1 MDRIKGKLVL
11 CVAVFCASCVASAQT
26 AGAPDFD
33 KARAEAVEHLAALV
47 KLDTSNPPGNEIR
60 AAEYIKKVLDR
71 EGIASEIL
79 ESAPGRASI
88 VARLAGNGKKKPLL
102 LMGHLDVVGVE
113 REHWTVDPF
122 GAEIKDGYLYGRG
135 ATDDKGMVAAN
146 LEIFLLLHRGK
157 VPLDRDIIF
166 LGAAGEEGT
175 TEFGIDFLVEK
186 HWDKIA
192 CEYAL
197 NEGGDI
203 SVAPDGRLRF
213 VGVST
218 TQKVPRGMVVTARGT
233 SGHGSMPRMDNAV
246 THLAAAVAKIGNW
259 QPPMRLNETTRT
271 FFARLA
277 KISPPKEAYLYTHL
291 ENQAVQRKLRAT
303 SIRYNSVL
311 RTSIVPTIIQGGF
324 RENVIPA
331 VATATLDVRAL
342 PDENIDQLLATL
354 RKLVNDPTV
363 TIELRTAGQRRPST
377 PPTRLDTEMF
387 QALERAQQK
396 VFPGSV
402 TLPVMQTGATDA
414 AQLRAKGV
422 QAYDLSIPHSDED
435 VKRIHGNDERVS
447 IEGLGQF
454 IQYVYAAVTDVAGAK

>member
-1 MDRIKGKLVL
+1 MDRLKGNLVL
-11 CVAVFCASCVASAQT
+11 CVTIFLACCAASAQT

-33 KARAEAVEHLAALV
+33 KARAEAIEHLSALV
-47 KLDTSNPPGNEIR
+47 KLDTSNPPGNEIL
-60 AAEYIKKVLDR
+60 AARYIKGVLDR

-88 VARLAGNGKKKPLL
+88 VARLTGNGKKKPLL

-122 GAEIKDGYLYGRG
+122 AAEIKDGYLYGRG
-135 ATDDKGMVAAN
+135 SSDDKGMVAAN

-157 VPLDRDIIF
+157 VELDRDVIF
-166 LGAAGEEGT
+166 LAEAGEEGT
-175 TEFGIDFLVEK
+175 SEFGIDFLVEK

-197 NEGGDI
+197 NEGGDTM
-203 SVAPDGRLRF
+203 VKDGKALF

-246 THLAAAVAKIGNW
+246 THLAAAVAKIGAW

-277 KISPPKEAYLYTHL
+277 KISSPEEAYLYTHL
-291 ENQAVQRKLRAT
+291 EDPAVQEKLRAT
-303 SIRYNSVL
+303 EIRYNSVL
-311 RTSIVPTIIQGGF
+311 RTSIVPTLIQGGF

-342 PDENIDQLLATL
+342 PDEDIDQLLATL
-354 RKLVNDPTV
+354 RKLVDDPAV
-363 TIELRTAGQRRPST
+363 TIELRTVGQKRPAT

-396 VFPGSV
+396 VFPDSV

-422 QAYDLSIPHSDED
+422 QVYDLSIPHSDED
-435 VKRIHGNDERVS
+435 VKRVHGNDERVS
-447 IEGLGQF
+447 IEALGQF